1 MKSYCAD
8 DMTTAPVTSVIEL
21 SEEVLPLFKR
31 DGVYYTHV
39 RHSTAG
45 EPIEIAL
52 HGVTSEE
59 QARAAAEALAAFPP
73 V

>member
-1 MKSYCAD
+1 
-8 DMTTAPVTSVIEL
+8 MTVPVTHSYEIA
-21 SEEVLPLFKR
+21 EEVLPLFKK
-31 DGVYYTHV
+31 DGVYYTQV

-59 QARAAAEALAAFPP
+59 QARAAIDALAPSAESTPD
-73 V
+73 